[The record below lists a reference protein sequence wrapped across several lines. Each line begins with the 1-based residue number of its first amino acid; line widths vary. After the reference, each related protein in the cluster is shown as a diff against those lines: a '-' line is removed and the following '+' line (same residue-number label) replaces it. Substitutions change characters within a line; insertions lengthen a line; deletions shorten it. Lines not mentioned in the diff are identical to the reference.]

1 MSIFLAK
8 EYDPELIPQLLYTI
22 YAFVFH
28 GVGLERILNEGEV
41 LMKILELID
50 DPNEGVRSI
59 NDELL
64 TILRETDDI
73 ELAENIKKSKFYQ
86 HNKKWLSETEGI
98 SEWVY
103 KNDYDYNEEM
113 LDPRMWESEDDYD

>member
-1 MSIFLAK
+1 M
-8 EYDPELIPQLLYTI
+8 
-22 YAFVFH
+22 FH
-28 GVGLERILNEGEV
+28 GVGLERILSEGQV

-50 DPNEGVRSI
+50 DPNEGVRQI

-86 HNKKWLSETEGI
+86 HNKKWLSETEGL

-103 KNDYDYNEEM
+103 ENEYDFNDDM